1 MEVQADRLIEVT
13 LNLQQMTDLR
23 TTGWYSGS
31 NHVHMNYGGN
41 LHNIPENLIFM
52 AEAERLDVISELV
65 ANKDNRI
72 LDYQYFTGRLH
83 PLSDHRHLLYF
94 RSTGHPSTAT
104 SP

>member
-1 MEVQADRLIEVT
+1 
-13 LNLQQMTDLR
+13 
-23 TTGWYSGS
+23 
-31 NHVHMNYGGN
+31 MNYGGN

-65 ANKDNRI
+65 ANNSLATSVDNRI